1 LPGEGGPD
9 GVVLRDA
16 HRPAGIP
23 DPRSGQLGRQPA
35 RHRLA
40 ARLHHARPGSELIVV
55 DDVGHD
61 AGASRTTDV
70 PVATTDA
77 YAARRGG

>member
-23 DPRSGQLGRQPA
+23 DTLVQGSLIGNQLG
-35 RHRLA
+35 
-40 ARLHHARPGSELIVV
+40 IVW
-55 DDVGHD
+55 
-61 AGASRTTDV
+61 
-70 PVATTDA
+70 
-77 YAARRGG
+77 RRGSTTPGPAAS